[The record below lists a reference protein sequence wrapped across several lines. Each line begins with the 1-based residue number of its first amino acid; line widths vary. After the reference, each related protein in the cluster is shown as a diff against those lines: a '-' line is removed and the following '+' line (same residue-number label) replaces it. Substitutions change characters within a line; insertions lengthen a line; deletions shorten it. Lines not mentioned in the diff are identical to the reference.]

1 MNATY
6 QFLAKLPS
14 NGLVASSVT
23 LLVSAWFAVASG
35 AILADPVSPY
45 TQRPAPQFR
54 ETITVTAKA
63 SDALPQYRETIT
75 VVAKAVPQHRETIT
89 VVAKAVPQYRETITV
104 VAKAL
109 PARQTVQVVAQPG
122 DVQSEQPA
130 SL

>member
-1 MNATY
+1 MNATAAK
-6 QFLAKLPS
+6 FLARLPS

-23 LLVSAWFAVASG
+23 LVVSAWFAVASG

-45 TQRPAPQFR
+45 TQRPVPQFR

-75 VVAKAVPQHRETIT
+75 VVAKARPQHRETIT
-89 VVAKAVPQYRETITV
+89 VVAKAAPVRHTV
-104 VAKAL
+104 RVA
-109 PARQTVQVVAQPG
+109 AQPA
-122 DVQSEQPA
+122 DLRNEHPA

>member
-1 MNATY
+1 MNAIPAK
-6 QFLAKLPS
+6 FLARLPS

-23 LLVSAWFAVASG
+23 LVVSAWFAVASG

-45 TQRPAPQFR
+45 TQRPVPQFR

-75 VVAKAVPQHRETIT
+75 VVAKAAPV
-89 VVAKAVPQYRETITV
+89 
-104 VAKAL
+104 
-109 PARQTVQVVAQPG
+109 RQTVRVAAQPA
-122 DVQSEQPA
+122 DLRIEQPA